1 MAGSNDLEG
10 RVEVCLNGRWGTVC
24 DDSWDALDAR
34 TVCNQLGYPSSGL
47 KTRLYNMNIVYMCMC
62 FERIKFFSAKQL
74 QHFYVSSFYRCTGI

>member
-47 KTRLYNMNIVYMCMC
+47 KIRLYNNYEHCVCALKGLNI
-62 FERIKFFSAKQL
+62 FFAKQL
-74 QHFYVSSFYRCTGI
+74 QHFHNVSSFYRCTGI